1 MKIAKIIAV
10 LLIAYVSVVVTFES
24 LLGVFQPAN
33 QRTLVITTADASG
46 TKNDRVLSR
55 LESNG
60 KIYVAANHW
69 PRAWYKRALINPN
82 VEAMIDEKKASY
94 RVVPLDEEEQLRLG
108 LRILTRFP
116 SRYVVGLVPQQDCAT
131 IESFCSIL
139 TNRSECQQI
148 EQCG

>member
-10 LLIAYVSVVVTFES
+10 LLIAYVSIVVTFES
-24 LLGVFQPAN
+24 LLGVFQPEN
-33 QRTLVITTADASG
+33 QRTLVITTSDASG

-82 VEAMIDEKKASY
+82 VEAMIDEKKTSY
-94 RVVPLDEEEQLRLG
+94 RVVPLDEEEQSLVNEENQLGLG
-108 LRILTRFP
+108 LRILTGFP
-116 SRYVVGLVPQQDCAT
+116 PRYIVRLDPQ
-131 IESFCSIL
+131 
-139 TNRSECQQI
+139 
-148 EQCG
+148 

>member
-10 LLIAYVSVVVTFES
+10 LLLAYVSIVVTFES

-55 LESNG
+55 LDSNG

-82 VEAMIDEKKASY
+82 VDAMIDEKKTSY
-94 RVVPLDEEEQLRLG
+94 RVVPLDEEEQSLVNEENQLGLG
-108 LRILTRFP
+108 LRILTGFP
-116 SRYVVGLVPQQDCAT
+116 PRHIVRLDPQ
-131 IESFCSIL
+131 
-139 TNRSECQQI
+139 
-148 EQCG
+148 

>member
-82 VEAMIDEKKASY
+82 VEAIIDEEKASY
-94 RVVPLDEEEQLRLG
+94 RVVPLDEEEQSLVNDENQLRLG
-108 LRILTRFP
+108 LRILTGFP
-116 SRYVVGLVPQQDCAT
+116 PRYIVRLDPQ
-131 IESFCSIL
+131 
-139 TNRSECQQI
+139 
-148 EQCG
+148 

>member
-46 TKNDRVLSR
+46 TKNDRVLSQ
-55 LESNG
+55 LDSNG

-82 VEAMIDEKKASY
+82 VEAMIDEKKTSY
-94 RVVPLDEEEQLRLG
+94 RVVPLDEEEQSLVNEENQLGLG
-108 LRILTRFP
+108 LRILTGFP
-116 SRYVVGLVPQQDCAT
+116 PRYIVRLDPQ
-131 IESFCSIL
+131 
-139 TNRSECQQI
+139 
-148 EQCG
+148 

>member
-10 LLIAYVSVVVTFES
+10 LLIAYVSIVVTFES
-24 LLGVFQPAN
+24 LLGVFQPEN

-55 LESNG
+55 LDSNG

-82 VEAMIDEKKASY
+82 VEAMIDEKKTSC
-94 RVVPLDEEEQLRLG
+94 RVVPLDEEEQSLVNEENQLGLG
-108 LRILTRFP
+108 LRILTGFP
-116 SRYVVGLVPQQDCAT
+116 PRYIVRLDPQ
-131 IESFCSIL
+131 
-139 TNRSECQQI
+139 
-148 EQCG
+148 

>member
-10 LLIAYVSVVVTFES
+10 LLIAYVSIVVTFES
-24 LLGVFQPAN
+24 LLGVFQPEN

-82 VEAMIDEKKASY
+82 VEAMIDEKKTSY
-94 RVVPLDEEEQLRLG
+94 RVVPLDEEEQSLVNEENQLGLG
-108 LRILTRFP
+108 LRILTGFP
-116 SRYVVGLVPQQDCAT
+116 PRYIVRLDPQ
-131 IESFCSIL
+131 
-139 TNRSECQQI
+139 
-148 EQCG
+148 